1 MRSPSQ
7 TLQGSSTNFGMMSF
21 GIKKDFKNKRGSLGI
36 RVVDPFLKNGKKV
49 FSNEVEGNN
58 FYQYSE
64 SLVPF
69 RSIGISFNYTF
80 GKLNF
85 KTRNKSSKI
94 RNDDVDNDGE
104 NNQF

>member
-1 MRSPSQ
+1 MVK
-7 TLQGSSTNFGMMSF
+7 
-21 GIKKDFKNKRGSLGI
+21 IRGGENTFYSN
-36 RVVDPFLKNGKKV
+36 DYFLAL
-49 FSNEVEGNN
+49 GNN

>member
-21 GIKKDFKNKRGSLGI
+21 GIKKTLKIKGSLGI
-36 RVVDPFLKNGKKV
+36 RVVDPFLKNGNKV

-69 RSIGISFNYTF
+69 RSIGVSFNYTF

-85 KTRNKSSKI
+85 KTRSKSSKI
-94 RNDDVDNDGE
+94 RNDDVENDGD